1 MANKEN
7 ENIPKLT
14 ELLTKEKIANS
25 NNIDKIT
32 DKIYLGCEEGAKE
45 FDFLKTEEIHN
56 IISIIPEIINFPEE
70 MNMKCLNFTAE
81 NCLVTG
87 FFKSLKQ
94 CIEFIENSDKLFIHC
109 SCGVDKSPTIIIG
122 YLMWKT
128 HSSYDEVF
136 NYVKEKR
143 NCIEPNNLSV
153 IKLHKLDKLLK
164 QNNYQ
169 LEKIDMK

>member
-94 CIEFIENSDKLFIHC
+94 CIEFIENSDKIFIHC
-109 SCGVDKSPTIIIG
+109 SCGVDRSPTIIIG
-122 YLMWKT
+122 YLIWKT

-136 NYVKEKR
+136 NYLKEKR
-143 NCIEPNNLSV
+143 KCIEPNNLSV
-153 IKLHKLDKLLK
+153 MKLRKLDNLLK
-164 QNNYQ
+164 KNNYQ
-169 LEKIDMK
+169 LDKVNLK

>member
-1 MANKEN
+1 MAKKEN
-7 ENIPKLT
+7 ENIPKLK
-14 ELLTKEKIANS
+14 ELLTKEKIMNS

-45 FDFLKTEEIHN
+45 YDFLKTEKINN
-56 IISIIPEIINFPEE
+56 IISIIPEIPKFPDEIK
-70 MNMKCLNFTAE
+70 MKSLNFTSE
-81 NCLVTG
+81 NCLATG
-87 FFKSLKQ
+87 FFKCLKE
-94 CIEFIENSDKLFIHC
+94 CIEFIENSDKVFIHC
-109 SCGVDKSPTIIIG
+109 SCGVDRSPSIVIG

-128 HSSYDEVF
+128 HSGYDEVY
-136 NYVKEKR
+136 NYIKEKR

-169 LEKIDMK
+169 LEKIEMK

>member
-32 DKIYLGCEEGAKE
+32 DKIYLGCEEGTKE
-45 FDFLKTEEIHN
+45 FEFLKTEEIHN

-70 MNMKCLNFTAE
+70 MNMKCLNFTTE

-94 CIEFIENSDKLFIHC
+94 CIEFIENSDKIFIHC
-109 SCGVDKSPTIIIG
+109 SCGVDRSPTIIIG

>member
-1 MANKEN
+1 MENKQN
-7 ENIPKLT
+7 ENIPKLKD
-14 ELLTKEKIANS
+14 LLTKEKISNS

-32 DKIYLGCEEGAKE
+32 DKIYLGCEEGTKE
-45 FDFLKTEEIHN
+45 FEFLKTEEIHN

-94 CIEFIENSDKLFIHC
+94 CIEFIENSDKIFIHC
-109 SCGVDKSPTIIIG
+109 SCGVDRSPTIIIG

>member
-56 IISIIPEIINFPEE
+56 INSIIPEIINFPEE

-94 CIEFIENSDKLFIHC
+94 CIEFIENSDKIFIHC
-109 SCGVDKSPTIIIG
+109 SCGVDRSPTIIIG

>member
-14 ELLTKEKIANS
+14 ELLTKEKIAKS

-32 DKIYLGCEEGAKE
+32 DRIYLGSEEGAKE
-45 FDFLKTEEIHN
+45 YDFFKTEEIHN
-56 IISIIPEIINFPEE
+56 IISIVPEIQNFPEE
-70 MNMKCLNFTAE
+70 LNIKCLNFTVE

-94 CIEFIENSDKLFIHC
+94 CIEFIENSDKIFIHC
-109 SCGVDKSPTIIIG
+109 SCGVDRSPTIIIG

-128 HSSYDEVF
+128 HSSFDEVF
-136 NYVKEKR
+136 NYIKEKR
-143 NCIEPNNLSV
+143 SCIEPNNLSV
-153 IKLHKLDKLLK
+153 MKLHKLDKLLK

>member
-14 ELLTKEKIANS
+14 ELLTKEKIVNS

-32 DKIYLGCEEGAKE
+32 DKIYLGCEEGTKE
-45 FDFLKTEEIHN
+45 FEFLKTEEIHN
-56 IISIIPEIINFPEE
+56 IISIMPEIINFPEE
-70 MNMKCLNFTAE
+70 MNMKCLNFTTE

-94 CIEFIENSDKLFIHC
+94 CIEFIENSDKIFIHC
-109 SCGVDKSPTIIIG
+109 SCGVDRSPTIIIG

>member
-14 ELLTKEKIANS
+14 ELLTKEKTANS

-94 CIEFIENSDKLFIHC
+94 CIEFIENSDKIFIHC
-109 SCGVDKSPTIIIG
+109 SCGVDRSPTIIIG

>member
-14 ELLTKEKIANS
+14 ELLTKEKIAKS

-32 DKIYLGCEEGAKE
+32 DRIYLGSEEGAKE
-45 FDFLKTEEIHN
+45 YDFFKTEEIHN
-56 IISIIPEIINFPEE
+56 IISIVPEIQNFPEE
-70 MNMKCLNFTAE
+70 LNIKCLNFTVE
-81 NCLVTG
+81 NCLVTR

-94 CIEFIENSDKLFIHC
+94 CIEFIENSDKIFIHC
-109 SCGVDKSPTIIIG
+109 SCGVDRSPTIIIG

-128 HSSYDEVF
+128 HSSFDEVF
-136 NYVKEKR
+136 NYIKEKR

-153 IKLHKLDKLLK
+153 MKLHKLDKLLK

>member
-1 MANKEN
+1 MSNKEN

-45 FDFLKTEEIHN
+45 YDFLKTEEIHN
-56 IISIIPEIINFPEE
+56 IISLIPEIIKFPEE
-70 MNMKCLNFTAE
+70 MKIKCLNFPVE
-81 NCLVTG
+81 NCLATG

>member
-45 FDFLKTEEIHN
+45 YDFLKTEEIHN
-56 IISIIPEIINFPEE
+56 IISIIPETINFPEE

-94 CIEFIENSDKLFIHC
+94 CIEFIENSDKIFIHC
-109 SCGVDKSPTIIIG
+109 SCGVDRSPTIIIG

>member
-7 ENIPKLT
+7 ENIQKLT

-94 CIEFIENSDKLFIHC
+94 CIEFIENSDKIFIHC
-109 SCGVDKSPTIIIG
+109 SCGVDRSPTIIIG